1 MAPMLPQQEDFEK
14 AAEEAKQLPSSVTND
29 EKLELYALFKQATHG
44 DCDTG
49 KHTVLRHC
57 VDILGVVNKVNT
69 APCWCARSAPAQTCV
84 TAALDHQRAHQH
96 HLTPRCSWPSAH

>member
-49 KHTVLRHC
+49 KHTVLRHS
-57 VDILGVVNKVNT
+57 VDILGVVNK
-69 APCWCARSAPAQTCV
+69 
-84 TAALDHQRAHQH
+84 
-96 HLTPRCSWPSAH
+96 